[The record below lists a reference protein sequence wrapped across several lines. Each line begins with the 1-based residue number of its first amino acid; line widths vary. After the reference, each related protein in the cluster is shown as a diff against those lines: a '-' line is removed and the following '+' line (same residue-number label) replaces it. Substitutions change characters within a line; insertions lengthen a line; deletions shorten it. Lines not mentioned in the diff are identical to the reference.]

1 MRTAMSAIVFA
12 TLLFVAACAGPEP
25 AAAPAPAQEGGE
37 VAAPTATATPQPV
50 PSPTTAPAPTATQT
64 PVPPAARAA
73 PSPRVVERGTG
84 EQAPDF
90 GLTLFNGES
99 LRLSDLRGKVVVL
112 NFWGSWC
119 PPCRKEMP
127 AFQRIWE
134 EYQDKDV
141 VFLGVA
147 VSDRETTA
155 RAFAKKVG
163 VTYPLGL
170 DRTGAITVAYRVLS
184 FPTTFVIGRQ
194 GNEAKRFGIA
204 NEGLLR
210 IFLNGQLEGG

>member
-1 MRTAMSAIVFA
+1 M
-12 TLLFVAACAGPEP
+12 G
-25 AAAPAPAQEGGE
+25 AAA
-37 VAAPTATATPQPV
+37 VTATPVPV
-50 PSPTTAPAPTATQT
+50 PSPTTEPASTPTATPAQPPAT
-64 PVPPAARAA
+64 PVARAA
-73 PSPRVVERGTG
+73 PTPQVVDRATG
-84 EQAPDF
+84 DAAPDF
-90 GLTLFNGES
+90 GLTLLDGTS
-99 LRLSDLRGKVVVL
+99 LRLSDLQGKVVVL

-134 EYQDKDV
+134 EYRDQGV

-170 DRTGAITVAYRVLS
+170 DKTGAITIAYRVLS
-184 FPTTFVIGRQ
+184 FPTTFVIDSQ

-204 NEGLLR
+204 NEGVLR
-210 IFLNGQLEGG
+210 IFLNGQLDGG